1 MNLGEQLLS
10 LLASYGLPI
19 LAAVLFTGCVGVP
32 LPSALILIAAGS
44 FIAGG
49 QMSITTV
56 LIVGSTA
63 AIAGDLTGY
72 AMGRWAGH
80 AVMRRMTPK
89 LREQMDRAERWVRRW
104 GAWSIFLTR
113 WLITPLG
120 PAVNLISGAS
130 EVPWLQFVVWD
141 VFGEILW
148 VALYVSIG
156 RAIEAEVQTISS
168 VAYDIVWVLVCLAIA
183 GLLAWRLVIIRRR
196 AVWDT
201 IVLDAD

>member
-148 VALYVSIG
+148 
-156 RAIEAEVQTISS
+156 
-168 VAYDIVWVLVCLAIA
+168 
-183 GLLAWRLVIIRRR
+183 
-196 AVWDT
+196 
-201 IVLDAD
+201 